1 MTGFFKDFQFAV
13 RQLRQ
18 RPAFTAIAIV
28 VLALGLGANAAIF
41 SVVHAVLLEPLPY
54 PHGET
59 LVEVFERDVIGNT
72 EDDHYNPVSP
82 GSFADWTRAARS
94 VSALSA
100 VRQTAF
106 NISSKSQSFT
116 PQRVHGIACSSN
128 FLSILGVSPA
138 LGRFFQPSE
147 DAPNSPYVAVLSYP
161 FWQSH
166 FGGTRD
172 IVGRQVHLD
181 GNSYTVLGAFPAL
194 LLFPGRPLTF
204 WFRST
209 VASIPVIAALIA
221 IIYFR

>member
-1 MTGFFKDFQFAV
+1 MTGFFKDLQFAV